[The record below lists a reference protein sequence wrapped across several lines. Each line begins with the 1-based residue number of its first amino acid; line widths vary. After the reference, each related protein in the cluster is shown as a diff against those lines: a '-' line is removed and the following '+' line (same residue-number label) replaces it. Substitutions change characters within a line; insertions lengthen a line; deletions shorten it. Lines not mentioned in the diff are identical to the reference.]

1 MTYPEPAIRPAPVDG
16 PPDPPRADDDRPER
30 SPSGAP
36 HLNPPHPS
44 PSHLDPPHPGS
55 SHLDPPYASPS
66 HLDPPHPGPSRLDPP
81 YPGRAALNPPHQG
94 PPQLGTPYPGPAHA
108 GPFETGPDGT
118 GSSHPGAPHGGR
130 SGGAGLWRRRAKAY
144 TTPAAAVAV
153 LVVVA
158 LVGMGI
164 VSRDTGELHIPGA
177 GTTTLLRSVFLAVL
191 FLHLGEIFGHRL
203 ARTVPGAPAVRPAE
217 WGIAL
222 SLAGAAA
229 SFGQI
234 VQLADLG
241 GMTLTETYAT
251 DPGGMLLLQAN
262 AFLSAAACAWLK
274 RPSWAVLPLAVVI
287 LSEAV
292 RAHPELDTPEIGIAL
307 TTVHLTASAL
317 WTGGLVYA
325 LRAMHVWRGRQGDG
339 GDGPAGPP
347 GEGAAGRTLLA
358 RYARMAAF
366 LYVALAVTGTFST
379 LRRLPLDDVLVTAYG
394 RTLLVK
400 LALFAVVSVLA
411 LVARARLHRARRRH
425 SARGRR
431 DPEGAVRAARA
442 EVVMLVGVVAVSAL
456 LTVVPTPTW

>member
-1 MTYPEPAIRPAPVDG
+1 MTYPEPSTPT
-16 PPDPPRADDDRPER
+16 RADEPAGLRVDMPADMPADA
-30 SPSGAP
+30 PADADAGAAAGAP
-36 HLNPPHPS
+36 
-44 PSHLDPPHPGS
+44 D
-55 SHLDPPYASPS
+55 A
-66 HLDPPHPGPSRLDPP
+66 
-81 YPGRAALNPPHQG
+81 
-94 PPQLGTPYPGPAHA
+94 
-108 GPFETGPDGT
+108 
-118 GSSHPGAPHGGR
+118 
-130 SGGAGLWRRRAKAY
+130 WRQRAKTFAL
-144 TTPAAAVAV
+144 PAAAVAV

-158 LVGMGI
+158 LLGMGI

-177 GTTTLLRSVFLAVL
+177 GTTTLLRSVFLAAL
-191 FLHLGEIFGHRL
+191 FLHLGEIAGHRL
-203 ARTVPGAPAVRPAE
+203 ARTVPGAPEIRPPV

-234 VQLADLG
+234 VQMADLG
-241 GMTLTETYAT
+241 GMTFTETYAT

-262 AFLSAAACAWLK
+262 AFLAAAACVWLK
-274 RPSWAVLPLAVVI
+274 RPAWAVLPLVAVI
-287 LSEAV
+287 FSEAV

-325 LRAMHVWRGRQGDG
+325 LRAMHLWRQG
-339 GDGPAGPP
+339 AGPDS
-347 GEGAAGRTLLA
+347 GTGAGPGRTLLG

-379 LRRLPLDDVLVTAYG
+379 LRRLPLDDIFSTAYG

-411 LVARARLHRARRRH
+411 LVARARLHRRQTAHRKV
-425 SARGRR
+425 
-431 DPEGAVRAARA
+431 DPEAAVRPARA

-456 LTVVPTPTW
+456 LTVVPTPSW